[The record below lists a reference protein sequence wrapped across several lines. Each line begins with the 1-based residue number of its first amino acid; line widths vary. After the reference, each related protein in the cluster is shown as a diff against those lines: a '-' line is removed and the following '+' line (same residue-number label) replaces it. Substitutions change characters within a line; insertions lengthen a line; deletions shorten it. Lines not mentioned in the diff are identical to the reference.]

1 MPAGSIWSLLLL
13 SELLCAEALIIECK
27 RQLAQLMTTESSFSA
42 LLSCLKSSSTLEG
55 NSLDLPTSDHVK
67 NKLVQHLLKYG
78 VNTHNVNTHK
88 TQTFEAQSTQSTS
101 VDATP
106 ERRSYHSVVAPIPQM
121 HVQIGSHSLHVPAHP
136 PQPSQLPPYQQH
148 HSDTKGFSTGGSP
161 TSIAFH
167 LDELTT
173 NSSQPVAPSATG
185 DQPSNRRLEGASR
198 PPQPELIN
206 QAASQPRYAP
216 KRDQTIHHSD
226 KIVMNGQIPKA
237 LQSQQQPSPE
247 QIMPP
252 NPSITPAS
260 DAPLP
265 YNAAPINNTNDKA
278 HNRRR
283 EETSLLR
290 TSSSRSMRDSRDAHD
305 MELHNRER
313 SSSKPRWRSPSA
325 TAANAARLPATY
337 GIDSKY
343 EQDRNVSPQKGT
355 GLSHADLELR

>member
-1 MPAGSIWSLLLL
+1 MLL
-13 SELLCAEALIIECK
+13 SELLGAEALIIECK

-42 LLSCLKSSSTLEG
+42 LLSCLKSYSTLEG

-78 VNTHNVNTHK
+78 VNTHK
-88 TQTFEAQSTQSTS
+88 TQTSEAQSAQSTS

-106 ERRSYHSVVAPIPQM
+106 ERRNYHSVVAPIPQM
-121 HVQIGSHSLHVPAHP
+121 HVQIGSQSLHVPAHP

-173 NSSQPVAPSATG
+173 TSSQPMAPDTTG
-185 DQPSNRRLEGASR
+185 DQPSNRRLEGASQQ
-198 PPQPELIN
+198 PPPELSN
-206 QAASQPRYAP
+206 QAASYAP
-216 KRDQTIHHSD
+216 KRDQTIRQSD
-226 KIVMNGQIPKA
+226 EFVRNGQIPKA
-237 LQSQQQPSPE
+237 LQSQQLPSPE

-252 NPSITPAS
+252 NPSSIITPAS
-260 DAPLP
+260 DAPLTD
-265 YNAAPINNTNDKA
+265 NAAPINRTNDKA

-283 EETSLLR
+283 EDTSLLR

-305 MELHNRER
+305 VELHNRER